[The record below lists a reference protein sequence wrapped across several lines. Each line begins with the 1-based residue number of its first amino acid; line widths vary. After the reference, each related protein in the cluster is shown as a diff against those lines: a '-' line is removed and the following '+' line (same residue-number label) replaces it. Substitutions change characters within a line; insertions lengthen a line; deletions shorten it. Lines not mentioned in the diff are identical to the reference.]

1 MHNAARNRKLT
12 AVPGGADGE
21 AAEAAEGAIRLGR
34 VLGREGD
41 RFRVRVG
48 SRERIVERDPSVDP
62 ALVEAAIASGARVVL
77 EDGPVP
83 VIVGGLATGR
93 AVEVSRAGEIE
104 LTVKRFRVTAEEE
117 VTLQT
122 RSAFLRAR
130 GDEVEIFG
138 RRLLS
143 RAREAVRVLARVI
156 QLN

>member
-1 MHNAARNRKLT
+1 MFLAARDRKLT
-12 AVPGGADGE
+12 AVRGDVDGE

-41 RFRVRVG
+41 RFRVRMG
-48 SRERIVERDPSVDP
+48 GAERLAERDASVDP
-62 ALVEAAIASGARVVL
+62 ALVESAIASGARVVL

-93 AVEVSRAGEIE
+93 AVEVSRAGEVD
-104 LTVKRFRVTAEEE
+104 LSVKRFRVTAEEE

-122 RSAFLRAR
+122 PSAFLRAQ

-143 RAREAVRVLARVI
+143 RAREAARILARVI